1 MSTTTPALPVE
12 HALLLAPI
20 VRPVVMTDVPPILAL
35 RPFTSAR
42 SLHLVAIYFICIL
55 VYRFSSIC
63 PFIVYSPTTGLPCP
77 TIGASH
83 EIDKHSPSA
92 LLHFTRDLKVVPVC
106 GQNFPAHLRGVTTS
120 PSEGAVGFC
129 YWISPRAGGDFP
141 DHNIPAPSSFARTK
155 FYSTWKYFATYLTF
169 SCPTSLS
176 SFSCCNISFPFRLS
190 VYSSSNFLDQISGK
204 DPPFLFFQ
212 VLSL

>member
-63 PFIVYSPTTGLPCP
+63 PFIVYSPATGLPCP

-83 EIDKHSPSA
+83 EVDKRSPSA

-106 GQNFPAHLRGVTTS
+106 GQIFRAPTWCDHVT
-120 PSEGAVGFC
+120 
-129 YWISPRAGGDFP
+129 
-141 DHNIPAPSSFARTK
+141 
-155 FYSTWKYFATYLTF
+155 
-169 SCPTSLS
+169 
-176 SFSCCNISFPFRLS
+176 
-190 VYSSSNFLDQISGK
+190 
-204 DPPFLFFQ
+204 
-212 VLSL
+212 